1 MRQKLLL
8 LVAFLVA
15 IPLGLRADDVFKDIT
30 TGKITNP
37 SFETAGATVAE
48 KNTTGDLTTGWKITV
63 IDYARIAIFDNDD
76 APTSNTYGTSNP
88 SNGSYY
94 LMVRSNLKDN
104 TRTQNIQQKD
114 AFSLP
119 LGTYKI
125 KYDYKAAKC
134 SGYEMFFTISAKDGS
149 TSKGSKK
156 ITIEKKSKDT
166 SYFSG
171 ISWTTADFDFSL
183 TETKNI
189 TLDISCQTRGV
200 TEGHTVILLDNFILQ
215 WNLTASLQSLLDVAN
230 AFYTAEGTTYT
241 ALKTAIDNAEA
252 NKTSDNA
259 STLET
264 QYNALSAALDLAKN
278 HRKPWLTAWTTANT
292 NYASETYKNVTGSEK
307 SALKTEIDKDE
318 PSTANAYDS
327 AASDLT
333 TANNTFTAAKTNYDK
348 YAAEVENATAL
359 GVDPVPALDVAS
371 NYSNKLKALIVLEDA
386 AVTAGFT
393 QDITA
398 RVVDSWSTSNADEK
412 TDAEHWSGESHTY
425 YNRYQ
430 ESGFTMYAKK
440 TVSLPAGTYVL
451 KAAARCDKR
460 NEENGYY
467 LGVTI
472 DGEQTK
478 ELYTS
483 TSGGTGKGI
492 ATNGNANYTEGT
504 FANEGAG
511 YGWEWRF
518 VGFTLVETKEVE
530 LKISANIL
538 AKGWVSF
545 SDIQLLTTSATEK
558 NVLIKLLNE
567 EITAAAAID
576 NTTNVGS
583 NVFQIPSSAA
593 EALDDAITAAQ
604 GIYDASALKSS
615 SELEDAIDDLK
626 SAETTFAAAELNAPD
641 SEKRYYLTIVRDGK
655 EWNGKAI
662 TFMEGAAN
670 PTQGN
675 YGIKYLTPA
684 NNNMCQA
691 VKFTNTTGNKYKVSF
706 LTRAGVEQYI
716 TTSNLGYSAGTD
728 NTNKERIRTVD
739 DASKA
744 LEIEIKA
751 TTTANQF
758 LLYNTDRGAVIADN
772 NNNDV
777 YTNNS
782 ANFTISEASQAS
794 VTASARA
801 GKFGTIIF
809 PFTPDVSTGFDDIT
823 FYSCESED
831 NGSLTLAEVA
841 TPEANT
847 PYLIK
852 NTGESNFSTVLSG
865 WGVATTDK
873 YTDAAGLLTG
883 IYNDATI
890 DAGNYVLQ
898 TPISTRVQ
906 AFYPLATTLTGTPY
920 RCYLALPN
928 SAAKRN
934 AIFFDKEEG
943 TTSIEAPNATN
954 GEDGVFYNLA
964 GQRVNRSYKGIIIHN
979 RKAKLNN

>member
-8 LVAFLVA
+8 LVALLVA
-15 IPLGLRADDVFKDIT
+15 IPLGLRADDVFKDVTSTYLTNADFEGTYNAKSGTGVSSDRAIYEPNGWTVSYSSFT
-30 TGKITNP
+30 TNECSALKSGDKQWNFFKSYSSASSGGSQTYWTRLHKDGNGQRLEL
-37 SFETAGATVAE
+37 SQTVTIKGTFKLSAVAFRNE
-48 KNTTGDLTTGWKITV
+48 NKG
-63 IDYARIAIFDNDD
+63 
-76 APTSNTYGTSNP
+76 NTYIQFNNSTYRAAVSENNSWQSISVSFTS
-88 SNGSYY
+88 
-94 LMVRSNLKDN
+94 
-104 TRTQNIQQKD
+104 
-114 AFSLP
+114 
-119 LGTYKI
+119 
-125 KYDYKAAKC
+125 
-134 SGYEMFFTISAKDGS
+134 DGS
-149 TSKGSKK
+149 TTTT
-156 ITIEKKSKDT
+156 ITCGAWHGNNNSNYIA
-166 SYFSG
+166 G
-171 ISWTTADFDFSL
+171 FDNVKL
-183 TETKNI
+183 E
-189 TLDISCQTRGV
+189 
-200 TEGHTVILLDNFILQ
+200 
-215 WNLTASLQSLLDVAN
+215 WNLTKSLTDLLSDAN
-230 AFYTAEGTTYT
+230 TFYTNEGDSYT
-241 ALKTAIDNAEA
+241 ALKAVIDATDVSETDADELEA
-252 NKTSDNA
+252 
-259 STLET
+259 
-264 QYNALSAALDLAKN
+264 QYNALAAALDLAKN

-292 NYASETYKNVTGSEK
+292 NYASATYANVTGTEK
-307 SALKTEIDKDE
+307 TALKTEIDKSE

-371 NYSNKLKALIVLEDA
+371 NYSDKLKALIVLEDA

-545 SDIQLLTTSATEK
+545 SDIQLLATSATEK

-794 VTASARA
+794 VTVAAKAS
-801 GKFGTIIF
+801 KFATVIF

-823 FYSCESED
+823 FYNCAGENAGVATLEKVT
-831 NGSLTLAEVA
+831 TLA
-841 TPEANT
+841 ANT

-852 NTGESNFSTVLSG
+852 NTGTSDFSTDLSG
-865 WGVATTDK
+865 WGTASEIQYAKGV
-873 YTDAAGLLTG
+873 LTG
-883 IYNDATI
+883 IYTAATI
-890 DAGNYVLQ
+890 PAGSYVLQ
-898 TPISTRVQ
+898 TPKSTEVQ
-906 AFYPLATTLTGTPY
+906 AFYPLATTLTGTPN
-920 RCYLALPN
+920 RCYLTLSN

-943 TTSIEAPNATN
+943 TTGIEAPNATN

-964 GQRVNRSYKGIIIHN
+964 GQRVNRSYKGIIIQN